1 MNEMKTIG
9 IGFILILIG
18 ILILW
23 YTSKNSKKDVL
34 SSINNFQGYTGGI
47 GFIIW
52 GIIYI
57 LNNLHLW

>member
-23 YTSKNSKKDVL
+23 YTSKNSKKGVL

-47 GFIIW
+47 GFIIG

>member
-1 MNEMKTIG
+1 MKTIG